1 MSQHATGATLRQER
15 AVAGWRR
22 PSPEPVVAAAVFLA
36 LALLPA
42 VTEGYVVY
50 ILPQYLMFGVLA
62 LSLGLLWGRVGILSF
77 GQAAF
82 FAIGAYVMG
91 LVMQSDP
98 GFNPVY
104 LAVLAATA
112 AGCAVAAVAG
122 YFLFSAGVRATY
134 FVLVTL
140 ALSII
145 AEQVAV
151 SQSQITGGWN
161 GMYVNRPELP
171 LGPFGTL
178 NLYGDLAIYYVV
190 LPLAA
195 AAYAAVLWLM
205 TARFGKIL
213 AGVRENE
220 DRMIALGFRVSLFKT
235 AAFALSGAVAG
246 FAGALYALHSS
257 FVSPSLGGVLFS
269 TEVVVWVAIG
279 GRMSLLGALVG
290 GVLVASLSNYL
301 SAVAPDTWQLVLG
314 VIFILVIMFFKR
326 GLAGALQDAVRAAGK
341 LRGGGG

>member
-1 MSQHATGATLRQER
+1 MTEQATERAGLQAAATG
-15 AVAGWRR
+15 GWRR
-22 PSPEPVVAAAVFLA
+22 LSGEPLVAAGVFAA

-42 VTEGYVVY
+42 VVEGYVLY
-50 ILPQYLMFGVLA
+50 ILPQYLLFGVLA

-91 LVMQSDP
+91 LVMQADP
-98 GFNPVY
+98 GFNPFY
-104 LAVLAATA
+104 LALLAATG
-112 AGCAVAAVAG
+112 AGAAVAGMAG

-140 ALSII
+140 ALSIM
-145 AEQVAV
+145 AEQIAV

-171 LGPFGTL
+171 LGPFGSL

-190 LPLAA
+190 LPLVAG
-195 AAYAAVLWLM
+195 AYAVVRWLM
-205 TARFGKIL
+205 SARFGKIL
-213 AGVRENE
+213 VGVRENE

-246 FAGALYALHSS
+246 FAGALYAVHSS

-301 SAVAPDTWQLVLG
+301 SAIAPGTWQLMLG
-314 VIFILVIMFFKR
+314 LIFILVIVFFKR
-326 GLAGALQDAVRAAGK
+326 GLAGMVQDAMDTLWRGRA
-341 LRGGGG
+341 R